1 MSIPL
6 SVHADLNLLF
16 SKYVNYIRVEM
27 PGGTFSRRNKKVSF
41 TAWNIRGVSDKVIGD
56 KLQNDCFISN
66 IKNNDIIVLTETWTR
81 TDVQVSGFK
90 SFVSKLN
97 NCSSSGRT
105 FRRCMP
111 FG

>member
-1 MSIPL
+1 
-6 SVHADLNLLF
+6 
-16 SKYVNYIRVEM
+16 M
-27 PGGTFSRRNKKVSF
+27 PGGTFSWRNKKVSF

-90 SFVSKLN
+90 SFVSKPN
-97 NCSSSGRT
+97 NRRVSYSRSDWVELFT
-105 FRRCMP
+105 FAPVR
-111 FG
+111 G